1 MNTSIQQCLP
11 IVLRLEYFNIWI
23 QSLPFILMNKA
34 FIMYYIIQGPI
45 ITYYRVIRPRAP
57 STTSYFWKWGSCTR
71 GSKFWSSK
79 VCEGGESRE
88 AYACRLN
95 FDPPQFLFE
104 INDHVTKTHFWSAF
118 KLIENLILIR
128 FEQIKVDQN

>member
-1 MNTSIQQCLP
+1 MSRNLISFRLMQKLINSVCNITNEKLVPFWLRSRVDQNQNDEDMIQHL
-11 IVLRLEYFNIWI
+11 IRIGKRINDIFNID
-23 QSLPFILMNKA
+23 
-34 FIMYYIIQGPI
+34 
-45 ITYYRVIRPRAP
+45 
-57 STTSYFWKWGSCTR
+57 TR

-118 KLIENLILIR
+118 KRIENLILIQ
-128 FEQIKVDQN
+128 FELIKMDQN

>member
-1 MNTSIQQCLP
+1 MLGSFLNVDCLICRVSY
-11 IVLRLEYFNIWI
+11 IVLSAKVFEY
-23 QSLPFILMNKA
+23 SDDLRSRSGLLA
-34 FIMYYIIQGPI
+34 
-45 ITYYRVIRPRAP
+45 
-57 STTSYFWKWGSCTR
+57 TR

-118 KLIENLILIR
+118 KPIENLILIQFGLLKVNQNWV
-128 FEQIKVDQN
+128 FEQFVVTWLINCSKTHFWSGSN